1 MKTKLSKCS
10 LTPPLGGW
18 GAGLLLFFIL
28 LFSCKSKDNNYDA
41 SGYFEAV
48 ETIVSAQANG
58 QILSLN
64 VDEGQELAA
73 GQQVGQIDSTQ
84 IYLTLQQV
92 QSQRGAVLSRKPDIG
107 SQTAVLKEQIT
118 TAKRE
123 LARVERL
130 AAGNA
135 ATQKQMDDARSA
147 VAVLQKQLDAQ
158 QTSLSNASSSI
169 NKEGNPLEVQMSLLK
184 DQLEKCRIIN
194 PVTGTVLVKYAEPTE
209 MTAIGRPLYKIA
221 DLSTLQLRAYITG
234 KQLGSLKLGQK
245 VKVTTDLGK
254 EKPAEYEGTVN
265 WISNKAE
272 FTPKTIQT
280 HEERSNEVFAI
291 KVAVKNDGF
300 LKIGMYGEIAPPNLP
315 KGEAI
320 KE

>member
-10 LTPPLGGW
+10 LTLPLGGW

-158 QTSLSNASSSI
+158 QTSLSNASSSVS
-169 NKEGNPLEVQMSLLK
+169 KEGSPLEVQMSLLK
-184 DQLEKCRIIN
+184 DQLNKTHIIN
-194 PVTGTVLVKYAEPTE
+194 PVNGTVLVKYVEQNE
-209 MTAIGRPLYKIA
+209 MASMGKPLYKIA
-221 DLSTLQLRAYITG
+221 DLSEIILRAYITNT
-234 KQLGSLKLGQK
+234 QLANLKLGQK
-245 VKVTTDLGK
+245 VTVLVDKGK
-254 EKPAEYEGTVN
+254 DKNAEYHGNIE
-265 WISNKAE
+265 WISSKAE

-280 HEERSNEVFAI
+280 KDERSNEVYAI
-291 KVAVKNDGF
+291 KIRVKNDGF
-300 LKIGMYGEIAPPNLP
+300 LKIGMYGEI
-315 KGEAI
+315 KF
-320 KE
+320 

>member
-10 LTPPLGGW
+10 LTLPLGGW

-158 QTSLSNASSSI
+158 QTSLSNASSSVS
-169 NKEGNPLEVQMSLLK
+169 KEGSPLEVQRSLLK
-184 DQLEKCRIIN
+184 DQLNKTHIIN
-194 PVTGTVLVKYAEPTE
+194 PVNGTVLVKYVEQNE
-209 MTAIGRPLYKIA
+209 MASMGKPLYKIA
-221 DLSTLQLRAYITG
+221 DLSEIILRAYITNT
-234 KQLGSLKLGQK
+234 QLANLKLGQK
-245 VKVTTDLGK
+245 VTVLVDKGK
-254 EKPAEYEGTVN
+254 DKNAEYQGNIE
-265 WISNKAE
+265 WISSKAE

-280 HEERSNEVFAI
+280 KDERSNEVYAI
-291 KVAVKNDGF
+291 KIRVKNDGF
-300 LKIGMYGEIAPPNLP
+300 LKIGMYGDVSFSCKL
-315 KGEAI
+315 
-320 KE
+320 

>member
-10 LTPPLGGW
+10 LTLPLGGW

-158 QTSLSNASSSI
+158 QTSLSSASSSVS
-169 NKEGNPLEVQMSLLK
+169 KEGSPLEVQMSLLK
-184 DQLEKCRIIN
+184 DQLNKTHIIN
-194 PVTGTVLVKYAEPTE
+194 PVNGTVLVKYVEQNE
-209 MTAIGRPLYKIA
+209 MASMGKPLYKIA
-221 DLSTLQLRAYITG
+221 DLSEIILRAYITNT
-234 KQLGSLKLGQK
+234 QLANLKLGQK
-245 VKVTTDLGK
+245 VTVLVDKGK
-254 EKPAEYEGTVN
+254 DKNAEYQGNIE
-265 WISNKAE
+265 WISSKAE

-280 HEERSNEVFAI
+280 KDERSNEVYAI
-291 KVAVKNDGF
+291 KIRVKNDGF
-300 LKIGMYGEIAPPNLP
+300 LKIGMYGDV
-315 KGEAI
+315 KF
-320 KE
+320 

>member
-64 VDEGQELAA
+64 VNEGQELAV

-123 LARVERL
+123 LARIERL

-135 ATQKQMDDARSA
+135 ATQKQVDDAHSA
-147 VAVLQKQLDAQ
+147 VSVLQRQLDAQ
-158 QTSLSNASSSI
+158 QTSLSNTSSSI

-184 DQLEKCRIIN
+184 DQLNKTHIIN
-194 PVTGTVLVKYAEPTE
+194 PINGTVLVKYVEQNE
-209 MTAIGRPLYKIA
+209 MASMGKPLYKIA
-221 DLSTLQLRAYITG
+221 DLSEIILRAYITNT
-234 KQLGSLKLGQK
+234 QLANLKLGQK
-245 VKVTTDLGK
+245 VTVLVDKGK
-254 EKPAEYEGTVN
+254 DKNAEYQGNIE
-265 WISNKAE
+265 WISSKAE

-280 HEERSNEVFAI
+280 KDERSNEVYAI
-291 KVAVKNDGF
+291 KIRVKNDGF
-300 LKIGMYGEIAPPNLP
+300 LKIGMYGDVSFSCKL
-315 KGEAI
+315 
-320 KE
+320 

>member
-10 LTPPLGGW
+10 LTLPLGGW

-158 QTSLSNASSSI
+158 QTTLSNASSSVS
-169 NKEGNPLEVQMSLLK
+169 KEGSPLEVQMSLLK
-184 DQLEKCRIIN
+184 DQLNKTHIIN
-194 PVTGTVLVKYAEPTE
+194 PVNGTVLVKYVEQNE
-209 MTAIGRPLYKIA
+209 MASMGKPLYKIA
-221 DLSTLQLRAYITG
+221 DLSEIILRAYITNA
-234 KQLGSLKLGQK
+234 QLANLKLGQK
-245 VKVTTDLGK
+245 VTVLVDKGK
-254 EKPAEYEGTVN
+254 DKNAEYHGNIE
-265 WISNKAE
+265 WISSKAE

-280 HEERSNEVFAI
+280 KDERSNEVYAI
-291 KVAVKNDGF
+291 KIRVKNDGF
-300 LKIGMYGEIAPPNLP
+300 LKIGMYGDVSFSCKL
-315 KGEAI
+315 
-320 KE
+320 

>member
-64 VDEGQELAA
+64 VNEGQELAA

-158 QTSLSNASSSI
+158 QTSLSITSVSVG
-169 NKEGNPLEVQMSLLK
+169 KETNPLEVQMSLLK
-184 DQLEKCRIIN
+184 DQLNKTHIIN
-194 PVTGTVLVKYAEPTE
+194 PINGTVLVKYVEQNE
-209 MTAIGRPLYKIA
+209 MASMGKPLYKIA
-221 DLSTLQLRAYITG
+221 DLSEIVLRAYITNA
-234 KQLGSLKLGQK
+234 QLTNLKLGQK
-245 VKVTTDLGK
+245 VTVLVDKGK
-254 EKPAEYEGTVN
+254 DKNAEYQGDIE
-265 WISNKAE
+265 WISSKAE

-280 HEERSNEVFAI
+280 KDERSNEVYAI
-291 KVAVKNDGF
+291 KIRVKNDGF
-300 LKIGMYGEIAPPNLP
+300 LKIGMYGEI
-315 KGEAI
+315 KF
-320 KE
+320 

>member
-10 LTPPLGGW
+10 LTLPLGGW

-28 LFSCKSKDNNYDA
+28 FFSCKSKDNNFDA

-64 VDEGQELAA
+64 VNEGQELAV

-123 LARVERL
+123 LARIERL

-135 ATQKQMDDARSA
+135 ATQKQVDDAHSA
-147 VAVLQKQLDAQ
+147 VSVLQRQLDAQ
-158 QTSLSNASSSI
+158 QTSLSNTSSSI

-184 DQLEKCRIIN
+184 DQLNKTHIIN
-194 PVTGTVLVKYAEPTE
+194 PVNGTVLVKYVEQNE
-209 MTAIGRPLYKIA
+209 MASMGKPLYKIA
-221 DLSTLQLRAYITG
+221 DLSEIILRAYITNA
-234 KQLGSLKLGQK
+234 QLANLKLGQK
-245 VKVTTDLGK
+245 VTVLVDKGK
-254 EKPAEYEGTVN
+254 DKNAEYHGNIE
-265 WISNKAE
+265 WISSKAE

-280 HEERSNEVFAI
+280 KDERSNEVYAI
-291 KVAVKNDGF
+291 KIRVKNDGF
-300 LKIGMYGEIAPPNLP
+300 LKIGMYGDVSFSCKL
-315 KGEAI
+315 
-320 KE
+320 

>member
-10 LTPPLGGW
+10 LTLPLGGW

-158 QTSLSNASSSI
+158 QTSLSNASSSVS
-169 NKEGNPLEVQMSLLK
+169 KEGSPLEVQMSLLK
-184 DQLEKCRIIN
+184 DQLNKTHIIN
-194 PVTGTVLVKYAEPTE
+194 PVNGTVLVKYVEQNE
-209 MTAIGRPLYKIA
+209 MASMGKPLYKIA
-221 DLSTLQLRAYITG
+221 DLSEIILRAYITNT
-234 KQLGSLKLGQK
+234 QLANLKLGQK
-245 VKVTTDLGK
+245 VTVLVDKGK
-254 EKPAEYEGTVN
+254 DKNAEYQGNIE
-265 WISNKAE
+265 WISSKAE

-280 HEERSNEVFAI
+280 KDERSNEVYAI
-291 KVAVKNDGF
+291 KIRVKNDGF
-300 LKIGMYGEIAPPNLP
+300 LDRKSVV
-315 KGEAI
+315 
-320 KE
+320 

>member
-158 QTSLSNASSSI
+158 QTSLSNASSSVS
-169 NKEGNPLEVQMSLLK
+169 KEGSPLEVQMSLLK
-184 DQLEKCRIIN
+184 DQLNKTHIIN
-194 PVTGTVLVKYAEPTE
+194 PVNGTVLVKYVEQNE
-209 MTAIGRPLYKIA
+209 MASMGKPLYKIA
-221 DLSTLQLRAYITG
+221 DLSEIILRAYITNT
-234 KQLGSLKLGQK
+234 QLANLKLGQK
-245 VKVTTDLGK
+245 VTVLVDKGK
-254 EKPAEYEGTVN
+254 DKNAEYQGNIE
-265 WISNKAE
+265 WISSKAE

-280 HEERSNEVFAI
+280 KDERSNEVYAI
-291 KVAVKNDGF
+291 KIRVKNDGF
-300 LKIGMYGEIAPPNLP
+300 LKIGMYGDV
-315 KGEAI
+315 KF
-320 KE
+320 

>member
-10 LTPPLGGW
+10 LTLPLGGW

-158 QTSLSNASSSI
+158 QTSLSNASSSVS
-169 NKEGNPLEVQMSLLK
+169 KEGSPLLK
-184 DQLEKCRIIN
+184 DQLNKTHIIN
-194 PVTGTVLVKYAEPTE
+194 PVNGTVLVKYVEQNE
-209 MTAIGRPLYKIA
+209 MASMGKPLYKIA
-221 DLSTLQLRAYITG
+221 DLSEIILRAYITNT
-234 KQLGSLKLGQK
+234 QLANLKLGQK
-245 VKVTTDLGK
+245 VTVLVDKGK
-254 EKPAEYEGTVN
+254 DKNAEYQGNIE
-265 WISNKAE
+265 WISSKAE

-280 HEERSNEVFAI
+280 KDERSNEVYAI
-291 KVAVKNDGF
+291 KIRVKNDGF
-300 LKIGMYGEIAPPNLP
+300 LKIGMYGDVSFSCKL
-315 KGEAI
+315 
-320 KE
+320 

>member
-1 MKTKLSKCS
+1 MKTKLSQCS
-10 LTPPLGGW
+10 LTLPLGGW

-158 QTSLSNASSSI
+158 QTSLSNASSSVS
-169 NKEGNPLEVQMSLLK
+169 KEGSPLEVQMSLLK
-184 DQLEKCRIIN
+184 DQLNKTHIIN
-194 PVTGTVLVKYAEPTE
+194 PVNGTVLVKYVEQNE
-209 MTAIGRPLYKIA
+209 MASMGKPLYKIA
-221 DLSTLQLRAYITG
+221 DLSEIILRAYITNT
-234 KQLGSLKLGQK
+234 QLANLKLGQK
-245 VKVTTDLGK
+245 VTVLVDKGK
-254 EKPAEYEGTVN
+254 DKNAEYQGNIE
-265 WISNKAE
+265 WISSKAE

-280 HEERSNEVFAI
+280 KDERSNEVYAI
-291 KVAVKNDGF
+291 KIRVKNDGF
-300 LKIGMYGEIAPPNLP
+300 LKIGMYGDV
-315 KGEAI
+315 KF
-320 KE
+320 

>member
-64 VDEGQELAA
+64 VNEGQELAV

-123 LARVERL
+123 LARIERL

-135 ATQKQMDDARSA
+135 ATQKQVDDAHSA
-147 VAVLQKQLDAQ
+147 VSVLQRQLDAQ
-158 QTSLSNASSSI
+158 QTSLSNTSSSI

-184 DQLEKCRIIN
+184 DQLNKTHIIN
-194 PVTGTVLVKYAEPTE
+194 PINGTVLVKYVEQNE
-209 MTAIGRPLYKIA
+209 MASMGKPLYKIA
-221 DLSTLQLRAYITG
+221 DLSEIILRAYITNA
-234 KQLGSLKLGQK
+234 QLANLKLGQK
-245 VKVTTDLGK
+245 VTVLVDKGK
-254 EKPAEYEGTVN
+254 DKNAEYHGNIE
-265 WISNKAE
+265 WISSKAE

-280 HEERSNEVFAI
+280 KDERSNEVYAI
-291 KVAVKNDGF
+291 KIRVKNDGF
-300 LKIGMYGEIAPPNLP
+300 LKIGMYGDV
-315 KGEAI
+315 KF
-320 KE
+320 

>member
-10 LTPPLGGW
+10 LTLPLRGW

-158 QTSLSNASSSI
+158 QTSLSNASSSVS
-169 NKEGNPLEVQMSLLK
+169 KEGSPLEVQMSLLK
-184 DQLEKCRIIN
+184 DQLNKTHIIN
-194 PVTGTVLVKYAEPTE
+194 PVNGTVLVKYVEQNE
-209 MTAIGRPLYKIA
+209 MASMGKPLYKIA
-221 DLSTLQLRAYITG
+221 DLSEIILRAYITNT
-234 KQLGSLKLGQK
+234 QLANLKLGQK
-245 VKVTTDLGK
+245 VTVLVDKGK
-254 EKPAEYEGTVN
+254 DKNAEYQGNIE
-265 WISNKAE
+265 WISSKAE

-280 HEERSNEVFAI
+280 KDERSNEVYAI
-291 KVAVKNDGF
+291 KIRVKNDGF
-300 LKIGMYGEIAPPNLP
+300 LKIGMYGDV
-315 KGEAI
+315 KF
-320 KE
+320 

>member
-158 QTSLSNASSSI
+158 QTSLSNASSSVS
-169 NKEGNPLEVQMSLLK
+169 KEGSPLEVQMSLLK
-184 DQLEKCRIIN
+184 DQLNKTHIIN
-194 PVTGTVLVKYAEPTE
+194 PVNGTVLVKYVEQNE
-209 MTAIGRPLYKIA
+209 MASMGKPLYKIA
-221 DLSTLQLRAYITG
+221 DLSEIILRAYITNT
-234 KQLGSLKLGQK
+234 QLANLKLGQK
-245 VKVTTDLGK
+245 VTVLVDKGK
-254 EKPAEYEGTVN
+254 DKNAEYQGNIE
-265 WISNKAE
+265 WISSKAE

-280 HEERSNEVFAI
+280 KDERSNEVYAI
-291 KVAVKNDGF
+291 KIRVKNDGF
-300 LKIGMYGEIAPPNLP
+300 LKIGMYGDVSFSCKL
-315 KGEAI
+315 
-320 KE
+320 

>member
-10 LTPPLGGW
+10 LTLPLGGW

-48 ETIVSAQANG
+48 ETIVSAHANG

-158 QTSLSNASSSI
+158 QTSLSNASSSVS
-169 NKEGNPLEVQMSLLK
+169 KEGSPLEVQMSLLK
-184 DQLEKCRIIN
+184 DQLNKTHIIN
-194 PVTGTVLVKYAEPTE
+194 PVNGTVLVKYVEQNE
-209 MTAIGRPLYKIA
+209 MASMGKPLYKIA
-221 DLSTLQLRAYITG
+221 DLSEIILRAYITNT
-234 KQLGSLKLGQK
+234 QLANLKLGQK
-245 VKVTTDLGK
+245 VTVLVDKGK
-254 EKPAEYEGTVN
+254 DKNAEYQGNIE
-265 WISNKAE
+265 WISSKAE

-280 HEERSNEVFAI
+280 KDERSNEVYAI
-291 KVAVKNDGF
+291 KIRVKNDGF
-300 LKIGMYGEIAPPNLP
+300 LKIGMYGDV
-315 KGEAI
+315 KF
-320 KE
+320 

>member
-10 LTPPLGGW
+10 LTLPLGGW

-158 QTSLSNASSSI
+158 QTSLSNASSSVS
-169 NKEGNPLEVQMSLLK
+169 KEGSPLEVQMSLLK
-184 DQLEKCRIIN
+184 DQLNKTHIIN
-194 PVTGTVLVKYAEPTE
+194 PVNGTVLVKYVEQNE
-209 MTAIGRPLYKIA
+209 MASMGKPLYKIA
-221 DLSTLQLRAYITG
+221 DLSEIILRAYITNA
-234 KQLGSLKLGQK
+234 QLANLKLGQK
-245 VKVTTDLGK
+245 VTVLVDKGK
-254 EKPAEYEGTVN
+254 DKNAEYQGNIE
-265 WISNKAE
+265 WISSKAE

-280 HEERSNEVFAI
+280 KDERSNEVYAI
-291 KVAVKNDGF
+291 KIRVKNDGF
-300 LKIGMYGEIAPPNLP
+300 LKIGMYGDV
-315 KGEAI
+315 KF
-320 KE
+320 